1 MQVASFIKNFNKG
14 FLRFKV
20 WLIDMVAWFSI
31 LILKIAIYLVLSSV
45 ALVGSFIFLGYFMDT
60 IFYESFSVVVI
71 YAANLIIY
79 LYELVDYGLFYFGVY
94 ILTLFSYLV
103 YLYFVSIRYFSL
115 LLSWFYRSGTILYW
129 VVYYLVGI
137 LYYFFIF
144 MCQLLSTVWFYV
156 FFAFLGYI
164 CEDSCLG

>member
-79 LYELVDYGLFYFGVY
+79 LYELVD
-94 ILTLFSYLV
+94 
-103 YLYFVSIRYFSL
+103 
-115 LLSWFYRSGTILYW
+115 
-129 VVYYLVGI
+129 
-137 LYYFFIF
+137 
-144 MCQLLSTVWFYV
+144 
-156 FFAFLGYI
+156 
-164 CEDSCLG
+164 

>member
-1 MQVASFIKNFNKG
+1 
-14 FLRFKV
+14 
-20 WLIDMVAWFSI
+20 MVAWFSI

-144 MCQLLSTVWFYV
+144 MCQLLSTV
-156 FFAFLGYI
+156 
-164 CEDSCLG
+164 